1 MAPPRKNGPSKFESD
16 QEFWIGHPVD
26 PIKQMLL
33 GISPALLSREST
45 IQDLREFVSKRRSI
59 SIQSGKHGAPGSSQ
73 RRQFSLTSHPSAMN
87 VTLLT
92 EEPSAVCQNFRVHC
106 KVSIR
111 LVRYLWKIGALK
123 YDLFTPDRYFGDEG
137 TPQWRIHRIKIDP
150 DVPLSEHIDLYFEQ
164 RVNND
169 PTKDVRT
176 LELKYGFRMRLVRVW
191 WPNNPQNFMELRYLV
206 APSKNATVLINPGE
220 HVINQLRAMLIN
232 DNTDSADPE
241 AEWEISNLTKRIA

>member
-16 QEFWIGHPVD
+16 QDFWVGHPMD
-26 PIKQMLL
+26 PVKQMLM

-73 RRQFSLTSHPSAMN
+73 RRQFSFTSHPSAMN

-92 EEPSAVCQNFRVHC
+92 EEPSAVCPNFRVHC

-111 LVRYLWKIGALK
+111 LVRYLWKVGALK
-123 YDLFTPDRYFGDEG
+123 YDLFNPDDYLGDEG
-137 TPQWRIHRIKIDP
+137 IPGWRLHRVKIDNEVALTDLIP
-150 DVPLSEHIDLYFEQ
+150 DYYEQ

-169 PTKDVRT
+169 PTST
-176 LELKYGFRMRLVRVW
+176 LKNLEIKYGYRIRLLRVW
-191 WPNNPQNFMELRYLV
+191 WPNVHQNFMTLRYLIG
-206 APSKNATVLINPGE
+206 PDLKSRVLTDVGPE
-220 HVINQLRAMLIN
+220 LTSHLREMLIN
-232 DNTDSADPE
+232 GNTDSPDPE
-241 AEWEISNLTKRIA
+241 ASWEIFNLTKRVL